1 MDTRI
6 HPFEKYPFDLKTL
19 DKEIVRE
26 IEQLNFYTTVV
37 KIEKIME
44 EKDLK
49 DTNTLLCWA
58 YFEWLDAMAM
68 KTGGE
73 ILSCGEKA
81 LNIIDGI
88 LEKEPGHKGSVKL
101 KKYIETE
108 IKQVHKANKW
118 FDKYHHIPIES
129 LALKEV
135 EDFACFLSDCAN
147 DAKFKEKEYQLWQRL
162 YQEKPDTHKVIRD
175 GIQIGKEYYGFKFYY
190 LCRMADVLWQDLK
203 KFELA
208 RPMLWEIINWPQIK
222 DAELYT
228 YNQSSAGEKL
238 LLEAVEQQNKSE
250 FIRLTELMIL
260 KFKAINTYRVSIG
273 KSEVTMIMREQSS
286 GAVLQFALDMGDPEN
301 IRSVVTHFFSPEQV
315 VIKDKKNKENLLKA
329 RAMFFS

>member
-88 LEKEPGHKGSVKL
+88 LEKEPGHKGSLKL
-101 KKYIETE
+101 K
-108 IKQVHKANKW
+108 N
-118 FDKYHHIPIES
+118 

-203 KFELA
+203 KFEQA
-208 RPMLWEIINWPQIK
+208 RPMLWEIINWPEIK

-228 YNQSSAGEKL
+228 YNQFSAGEKL
-238 LLEAVEQQNKSE
+238 LLEAVAQQNKAE

-260 KFKAINTYRVSIG
+260 KFKAINTYRIAIG
-273 KSEVTMIMREQSS
+273 KWEVAMIVREQSA
-286 GAVLQFALDMGDPEN
+286 GPILQFALDLGDPEN

-329 RAMFFS
+329 KAMVFS